1 MEQNVRVCVEVDVG
15 APLVFELARN
25 SHMKDDGARV
35 FTVTA
40 CFQNPPAHLLAQAWR
55 ILLEVCRGKELLPEH
70 ARAYARRAVA
80 RAGQRVPDD
89 LGSALQQG
97 PGAGEGPGSA
107 SSRRRLRPGQS
118 LRNCWRGLLGTTC
131 RKEMVPGPSSKQL
144 ELPGVLTMEENVG
157 PGSARSRCEV
167 AWASEDITLCGVCA
181 SRKKRWRDIRSKLD
195 LTTEQLRTWRNSKH
209 PKLAIV

>member
-1 MEQNVRVCVEVDVG
+1 MATGSG
-15 APLVFELARN
+15 AARLLRSALSGPGAASHPYAGSRKLAQRFEYSEHSSAGFVELAP
-25 SHMKDDGARV
+25 SSFG
-35 FTVTA
+35 
-40 CFQNPPAHLLAQAWR
+40 
-55 ILLEVCRGKELLPEH
+55 
-70 ARAYARRAVA
+70 
-80 RAGQRVPDD
+80 AGQRIPDD

-131 RKEMVPGPSSKQL
+131 RKEMAPGPFSKQL

-181 SRKKRWRDIRSKLD
+181 GKTGGATFDQNWISR
-195 LTTEQLRTWRNSKH
+195 QNSCE
-209 PKLAIV
+209 PGGTANTPN